1 MSSIYFKRLERR
13 KSTQSLIPLNT
24 FPGLDALEQGI
35 GSSIQYQARASSQ
48 LFPYPYSYGGFFSP
62 WSSYS
67 SYYTPWSYT
76 PWSPFGSF
84 YSPWSGA
91 SSFMSYPSFAWGS
104 PWSSWGNLW
113 SSAWSTPWSSPWG
126 YQGSYPGI
134 YPGSGSSSPYPA
146 GTLYG
151 LIKRSNLKA

>member
-1 MSSIYFKRLERR
+1 M
-13 KSTQSLIPLNT
+13 NA

-35 GSSIQYQARASSQ
+35 GSSIQYQTRAPSQ
-48 LFPYPYSYGGFFSP
+48 FFSFPYSYGGFFSP

-91 SSFMSYPSFAWGS
+91 SSFLSYPSFAWGS
-104 PWSSWGNLW
+104 PWGSWGNLW
-113 SSAWSTPWSSPWG
+113 SSPWSSPWG
-126 YQGSYPGI
+126 YQGNYPGI

-151 LIKRSNLKA
+151 LVKRSHLKA